1 MQIMKTKLLQEKMS
15 LKKILILRSGSPP
28 VWCGKTIYEIMKDG
42 IMGNIHVKLYE
53 IWTGGSKGNVV
64 SYLEL

>member
-1 MQIMKTKLLQEKMS
+1 MS

-53 IWTGGSKGNVV
+53 MLFKDI
-64 SYLEL
+64 SYLEF